1 MSSGETAPE
10 KGQVMTA
17 NRLRDG
23 LVVFL
28 TRSGTWS
35 EKIDEAALALE
46 PQAAAALQARAAADV
61 RATLVTGEYFFD
73 ATRQGGHIR
82 ADHIRERMRTL
93 GPTVRLDLGKQAEGT
108 AGAFAAEE
116 G

>member
-1 MSSGETAPE
+1 VSIIE

-23 LVVFL
+23 DVVFL
-28 TRSGTWS
+28 TRSGEW
-35 EKIDEAALALE
+35 ALAIDNAVLAQE
-46 PQAAAALQARAAADV
+46 PQALAALELRAKADEK
-61 RATLVTGEYFFD
+61 ATLVTGAYLFEAERID
-73 ATRQGGHIR
+73 GKLR
-82 ADHIRERMRTL
+82 AAHIRERIRAQ

-108 AGAFAAEE
+108 AGNFAAVE